1 MTKEEFIKEAKK
13 LGYIEEQIQEIIEEH
28 EEAEKNGII
37 LLYEI
42 NLIELPK
49 DWIMTKEEFIKEAKK
64 FGYTENEINDILK
77 LIEESKKDGIT
88 MKYEEILLIEHI
100 YD

>member
-49 DWIMTKEEFIKEAKK
+49 D
-64 FGYTENEINDILK
+64 
-77 LIEESKKDGIT
+77 
-88 MKYEEILLIEHI
+88 
-100 YD
+100 

>member
-1 MTKEEFIKEAKK
+1 
-13 LGYIEEQIQEIIEEH
+13 
-28 EEAEKNGII
+28 
-37 LLYEI
+37 
-42 NLIELPK
+42 
-49 DWIMTKEEFIKEAKK
+49 MTKEEFIKEAKK